1 MKNNEI
7 LIFITLFF
15 MILVMSNTIFLINK
29 TNKLLE
35 YEKVTGKG
43 IGIVTLCINH
53 KPELNLSVCD
63 NETYAESLYTC
74 QVNAT
79 DGDYNNLTFNSSF
92 IFGSELFNITSKG
105 LINFTP
111 ENIDEG
117 TYTIHINVTDNS
129 GCSDN
134 FDSDTFT
141 LRISCNNT
149 QPSINISMCSNVAY
163 EDINYTCQ
171 VNATDPDPK
180 GRLVFSSDFIF
191 GTALSEINSTG
202 YIIFEANNSQVGYYQ
217 INITVNDSRNC
228 SNSTDSAIL
237 NITVYNT
244 NDPPVFSGPILNQTW
259 NANTVLVA
267 FDLDNYFSDPD
278 NDPLT
283 YTKSI
288 LNNIDV
294 DISETHVVT
303 FTPIPDWSGVEYI
316 TFFAWDPSRAN
327 ASSNDIM
334 LTVVSET
341 VPQTTAPGGGGGGAG
356 GFARCIPEWY
366 CTEWGPCLPEGYQTR
381 ACTDLHA
388 CSTLLHRP
396 NVTQACIY
404 IATCFDGIKNNGE
417 TGIDCGG
424 PCPPCPTCD
433 DGIKNQEET
442 GIDCGGPCP
451 PCPGCDNGIKDSF
464 EEGVDC
470 GGPCPP
476 CPNCSDKVKNCHKI
490 IQKDGSVK
498 EMCEIGVDCG
508 GPCGPCKGVEV
519 PGYLQERNRLLT
531 LIMIIT
537 IVILSILLI
546 IYRFTHEYIK
556 KSFAKIGFYIA
567 TRKKRREEATLL
579 GLSFADRIINK
590 LNRLESRLSG
600 KTPTRELAV
609 EFSRIVREYFK
620 YILNIDYEFTYNEL
634 LDELKKKG
642 INPDIE
648 SLLIEFFKRATR
660 VEFAGHR
667 IRRRE
672 LQSLINEAKEVV
684 HLTSKEEP
692 KKRLKLIEIPIK
704 IKDIDKVFIA
714 ITNIEKLL
722 ERNDIERAMK
732 LYLRILN
739 AYNKLE
745 ERDKDSVYPLLSRL
759 YKELKLAARRR

>member
-29 TNKLLE
+29 TNELLE

-53 KPELNLSVCD
+53 PPVLNFSLCD

-92 IFGSELFNITSKG
+92 ISGNELFNISSRG

-111 ENIDEG
+111 ENTDEG
-117 TYTIHINVTDNS
+117 DYNIYINVTDNS
-129 GCSDN
+129 GCSN
-134 FDSDTFT
+134 NYDSDIFN
-141 LRISCNNT
+141 LRITCNNT
-149 QPSINISMCSNVAY
+149 QPRINLSACSNVAY

-180 GRLVFSSDFIF
+180 GKLVFSSDFIF
-191 GTALSEINSTG
+191 GADLFVINSTG
-202 YIIFEANNSQVGYYQ
+202 FINFSANNSQVGYYQ

-228 SNSTDSAIL
+228 SNSTDSGIL

-294 DISETHVVT
+294 EISETHVVT

-341 VPQTTAPGGGGGGAG
+341 VPQTTAPGGGGGAG

-388 CSTLLHRP
+388 CGTLLHRP

-404 IATCFDGIKNNGE
+404 IATCYDGIKNNGE

-433 DGIKNQEET
+433 DGIKNQKET

-476 CPNCSDKVKNCHKI
+476 CPTCKDNIKNCHKI
-490 IQKDGSVK
+490 IQEDGSIK

-508 GPCGPCKGVEV
+508 GPCPPCPGIEV

-556 KSFAKIGFYIA
+556 KSLAKIGFYIA
-567 TRKKRREEATLL
+567 TRKKRAEEAILL

-590 LNRLESRLSG
+590 LNRLESKLSG

-634 LDELKKKG
+634 LNEMKKKD
-642 INPDIE
+642 INSEIE
-648 SLLIEFFKRATR
+648 GLLVEFFKRATH
-660 VEFAGHR
+660 VEFAGHK

-692 KKRLKLIEIPIK
+692 KKRLKLIEMPGK

-722 ERNDIERAMK
+722 ERNDIGRAMK
-732 LYLRILN
+732 LYLKILN

-745 ERDKDSVYPLLSRL
+745 ERDKNSVYPLLSRL
-759 YKELKLAARRR
+759 YKELKLAARKR